1 MTTKTSD
8 ETVTAPSFRTTPEE
22 DNTNI
27 DAEDDNGDNTENQS
41 D

>member
-1 MTTKTSD
+1 MTSKTSD
-8 ETVTAPSFRTTPEE
+8 ETVTAPSFRTAPEE

-27 DAEDDNGDNTENQS
+27 DTGDDNDDNMENQS